1 MKLEKISN
9 VEIEKL
15 SNATRHSFPK
25 YTSQI
30 INYISM
36 TAQATRPKV
45 VGQMSELI
53 KEFNGNSIEE
63 WTSWYNTRFPNA
75 VQEATDKIFAKYL
88 EMREAYNNINRKTI
102 EDWVKDLIYNK
113 TYCGLKLQNAIIAYL
128 ANQFNKSWK
137 LAEPNEESKGID
149 GYIGEI
155 PVQIKSS
162 TYQIEASLPENIDV
176 AIIYYEKKKDGI
188 VISYDPEIFSAL

>member
-1 MKLEKISN
+1 
-9 VEIEKL
+9 
-15 SNATRHSFPK
+15 
-25 YTSQI
+25 
-30 INYISM
+30 M
-36 TAQATRPKV
+36 TAQATRPNV

-128 ANQFNKSWK
+128 ANQFNKNWK